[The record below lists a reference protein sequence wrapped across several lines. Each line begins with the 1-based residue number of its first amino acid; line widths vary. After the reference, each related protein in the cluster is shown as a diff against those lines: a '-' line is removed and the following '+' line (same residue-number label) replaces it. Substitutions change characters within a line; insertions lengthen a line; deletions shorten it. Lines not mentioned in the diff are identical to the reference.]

1 MKALQYIK
9 EGFFL
14 MWSTFLKQWLYLSVT
29 AYVIYAL
36 LWSAIYVGHNAW
48 SININGIFIDFGYC
62 ATFTLTSLL
71 LEHFLLHRKHPQQ
84 TTPKRLIINGFLTIS
99 LNLLIAVLYETF
111 IAEFIYKHETD
122 DFWGSLYIFCIVAS
136 FVAEFHVLREYTDI
150 VIKQKDE
157 NLLLTK
163 RLLKSQMDP
172 HFVFNSL
179 NILSGLIEEDHEKA
193 EQFTVSLSRIYRYII
208 NSLEKDS
215 IPVSEAMIFAKE
227 YVSIMQTRFP
237 ASIDF
242 SDGGLECQSDE
253 KILTMS
259 MQLLIENAVRH
270 NCPSPE
276 HPLRIR
282 VFKRGDRLVVSNSLY
297 DNGQVS
303 ASYIPGN
310 GIGLK
315 NLKKR
320 YSLECGREPVISI
333 TGDGDRR
340 FFEVSLP
347 IIKSL

>member
-9 EGFFL
+9 EGSLL
-14 MWSTFLKQWLYLSVT
+14 MWLTFLKRWLCLSVA

-36 LWSAIYVGHNAW
+36 LCSAIYVGHNAW
-48 SININGIFIDFGYC
+48 SISINGVFVDFGYC

-71 LEHFLLHRKHPQQ
+71 LEHFLLRKKHPQQ
-84 TTPKRLIINGFLTIS
+84 ITPKRLIINGILTIS

-111 IAEFIYKHETD
+111 IAEFIYKPKTD

-150 VIKQKDE
+150 AIKQKEE

-163 RLLKSQMDP
+163 RLLKSQMNP

-179 NILSGLIEEDHEKA
+179 NILSGLIEEDPDRA
-193 EQFTVSLSRIYRYII
+193 ERFTVSLSKIYRYII
-208 NSLEKDS
+208 NSIEKD
-215 IPVSEAMIFAKE
+215 IVPISEAIVFAKE
-227 YVSIMQTRFP
+227 YVSILQTRFP
-237 ASIDF
+237 SSIDF
-242 SDGGLECQSDE
+242 NDNGLECMGDE

-259 MQLLIENAVRH
+259 MQLLIENAVKH
-270 NCPSPE
+270 NSPSPE

-282 VFKRGDRLVVSNSLY
+282 VFKRGDQLVVNNSLY
-297 DNGQVS
+297 NNGQS
-303 ASYIPGN
+303 SGSYIHGS

-320 YSLECGREPVISI
+320 YSIECGKEPVIRI
-333 TGDGDRR
+333 TGEGDKRS
-340 FFEVSLP
+340 FEVSLP

>member
-14 MWSTFLKQWLYLSVT
+14 MWLTFLKQWLYLSVA
-29 AYVIYAL
+29 AYVIYSL
-36 LWSAIYVGHNAW
+36 LWSAIYVGHDAW
-48 SININGIFIDFGYC
+48 SININGIFVDFGYC

-71 LEHFLLHRKHPQQ
+71 LEHFLLHKKQPQR
-84 TTPKRLIINGFLTIS
+84 TTPKRLIINGFLTIC

-111 IAEFIYKHETD
+111 IAEFIYKPETD

-150 VIKQKDE
+150 VIKQKEE

-179 NILSGLIEEDHEKA
+179 NILSGLIEENPDRA
-193 EQFTVSLSRIYRYII
+193 ERFTVSLSRIYRYII
-208 NSLEKDS
+208 NSLEKD
-215 IPVSEAMIFAKE
+215 IVPVSEAMIFAKE

-242 SDGGLECQSDE
+242 SGGGLECQSDE

-276 HPLRIR
+276 HPLRIL

-297 DNGQVS
+297 NNGQAS
-303 ASYIPGN
+303 APYIPGN
-310 GIGLK
+310 GIGLN

-320 YSLECGREPVISI
+320 YSIECGEEPVISI
-333 TGDGDRR
+333 TEEGDEQ
-340 FFEVSLP
+340 FFVVSLP

>member
-14 MWSTFLKQWLYLSVT
+14 MWLTFLKQWLYLSVT

-36 LWSAIYVGHNAW
+36 LWSAIYVGHDAW
-48 SININGIFIDFGYC
+48 SININGIFVDFGYC

-71 LEHFLLHRKHPQQ
+71 LEHFLLHKKQPQR
-84 TTPKRLIINGFLTIS
+84 TTPKRLIINGFLTIC
-99 LNLLIAVLYETF
+99 LNLLIAVLYETY
-111 IAEFIYKHETD
+111 IAEFIYKPETD

-150 VIKQKDE
+150 VIKQKEE

-179 NILSGLIEEDHEKA
+179 NILSGLIEEDPEKA

-208 NSLEKDS
+208 NSLDQD
-215 IPVSEAMIFAKE
+215 IVPISEAMTFAKE
-227 YVSIMQTRFP
+227 YVSIMQTRYP
-237 ASIDF
+237 SSIDF
-242 SDGGLECQSDE
+242 CDSGLECRSDE

-276 HPLRIR
+276 HPLQIR

-297 DNGQVS
+297 NNGQS
-303 ASYIPGN
+303 SGSYIQGN

-320 YSLECGREPVISI
+320 YSIESGMEPVISI
-333 TGDGDRR
+333 TGDGDRW

-347 IIKSL
+347 IIQAS